1 MSQFNDIRSAYEGTF
16 VLNDAAELV
25 LNVDAYFVSADAVVT
40 KIEINGATGPD
51 FKGSYINDPTSAV
64 PAGTW
69 LMPKRGDF
77 FSAITISSGAVV
89 AYTKKPLPD
98 GT

>member
-1 MSQFNDIRSAYEGTF
+1 MSQFNDVRSAYEGTF
-16 VLNDAAELV
+16 VVNDTNELILNC
-25 LNVDAYFVSADAVVT
+25 DAYFVTADAV
-40 KIEINGATGPD
+40 IASLEINEGGVD
-51 FKGSYINDPTSAV
+51 FKGSYIAAPAANV

-69 LMPKRGDF
+69 LFAKRGDF
-77 FSAITISSGAVV
+77 FSAITLTSGIVT

>member
-1 MSQFNDIRSAYEGTF
+1 MSEFNDIRSAYEGTF
-16 VLNDAAELV
+16 VINDTVELV
-25 LNVDAYFVSADAVVT
+25 LNVDAYFVTANAV
-40 KIEINGATGPD
+40 IASLEINETGTD
-51 FKGSYINDPTSAV
+51 FKGSYISAPASAV

-69 LMPKRGDF
+69 LLPKKGDF
-77 FSAITISSGAVV
+77 FSAITLTSGTVT